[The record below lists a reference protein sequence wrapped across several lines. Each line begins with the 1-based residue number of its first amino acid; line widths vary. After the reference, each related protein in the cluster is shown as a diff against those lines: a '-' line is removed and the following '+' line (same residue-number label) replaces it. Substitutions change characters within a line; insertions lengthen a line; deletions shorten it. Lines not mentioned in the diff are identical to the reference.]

1 MNEAVPKIEGH
12 AAFYAHLRAGR
23 VDEARMIGL
32 ENDRFVEKILFGRK
46 YYEAPIITSR
56 ICGICPTIHSTTSI
70 RAIED
75 ACSISPTKQTVE
87 LRKLLLCGQMIQ
99 SHSLHLYL
107 LVLPDFVGASSSFE
121 LQKSHPELFQNAIT
135 LKRYAD
141 AIIDTIG
148 GRAVHPIADV
158 PGGFKHFPE
167 KKKLQNLIKDFK
179 DMAEIARKTV
189 ELFASFSYP
198 AVKQDLIYCA
208 LSDKDYAFYEGDI
221 KTSNGK
227 TFQSKNYNHQIYE
240 ELRHYTR
247 AKFGTLKGEE
257 MIVGAMARM
266 NLNWKSMGKEVQDLM
281 VNLNIPSRHPERSE
295 GSINLLFN
303 NPFDNVIAQAI
314 ENYYFVIES
323 MKLIDYFIKNGTDK
337 KEPVKPPKEFGV
349 GTAACEA
356 PRGTLYHHYELDKD
370 GYIIKCDI
378 ITPTVQ
384 NLPALEKDMKGL
396 AHIIKDMSV
405 EERVKTIEMLIRAY
419 DPCITCAT
427 H

>member
-75 ACSISPTKQTVE
+75 ACSISPTHQTKE

-141 AIIDTIG
+141 AIIDTVG

-167 KKKLQNLIKDFK
+167 KRKLQNLINDFK
-179 DMAEIARKTV
+179 DVAEIARKTV

-198 AVKQDLIYCA
+198 EVKQDLIYCA
-208 LSDKDYAFYEGDI
+208 LTDKDYAFYEGDI

-227 TFQSKNYNHQIYE
+227 IFQSKNYNHQIYE

-266 NLNWKSMGKEVQDLM
+266 NLNRKSMGKEVDALIT
-281 VNLNIPSRHPERSE
+281 NLNIKDT
-295 GSINLLFN
+295 FD

-323 MKLIDYFIKNGTDK
+323 MRLIEDFIKNGIDK

-378 ITPTVQ
+378 VTPTVQ
-384 NLPALEKDMKGL
+384 NLPALEKDMKAL
-396 AHIIKDMSV
+396 SPILKDMNP
-405 EERVKTIEMLIRAY
+405 EGRVKTIEMLIRAY

>member
-1 MNEAVPKIEGH
+1 MSQEAVPKIEGH

-179 DMAEIARKTV
+179 DVAEIAKKTV

-198 AVKQDLIYCA
+198 EVKQDLIYCA
-208 LSDKDYAFYEGDI
+208 LTDKDYAFYEGDI

-227 TFQSKNYNHQIYE
+227 IFQSKNYNHQIYE

-266 NLNWKSMGKEVQDLM
+266 NLNRKSMGKEVDALIT
-281 VNLNIPSRHPERSE
+281 NLNIKDT
-295 GSINLLFN
+295 FD

-323 MKLIDYFIKNGTDK
+323 MRLIEDFIKNGIDK

-378 ITPTVQ
+378 VTPTVQ
-384 NLPALEKDMKGL
+384 NLPALEKDMKAL
-396 AHIIKDMSV
+396 SPILKDMNP
-405 EERVKTIEMLIRAY
+405 EGRVKTIEMLIRAY

>member
-1 MNEAVPKIEGH
+1 MSQEAVPKIEGH

-75 ACSISPTKQTVE
+75 ACSISPTHQTKV

-107 LVLPDFVGASSSFE
+107 LVLPDFVGVSSSFE

-141 AIIDTIG
+141 AIIDTVG

-167 KKKLQNLIKDFK
+167 KKKLQNLINDFK
-179 DMAEIARKTV
+179 DVAEIARKTV

-198 AVKQDLIYCA
+198 EVKQDLIYCA
-208 LSDKDYAFYEGDI
+208 LTDKDYAFYEGDI
-221 KTSNGK
+221 KTSRGNI
-227 TFQSKNYNHQIYE
+227 FQSKNYNHQIYE

-266 NLNWKSMGKEVQDLM
+266 NLNRKTIGKEVDALISD
-281 VNLNIPSRHPERSE
+281 LNIKDV
-295 GSINLLFN
+295 FD
-303 NPFDNVIAQAI
+303 NPFDNVIAQAV

-323 MKLIDYFIKNGTDK
+323 MKLIEYFIENGIDK

-396 AHIIKDMSV
+396 SLIIKDMNV